1 MYHIFFMCIFY
12 YEIYYTLLQRLLLF
26 LHVLLIFSICFL
38 NTRILIIYYPTT
50 SLRDLATPF
59 FIFILTPPREVTVYT
74 RPPSRVNNYLLDC
87 LLWGYYVNRDTIA
100 TGPVHILRFD
110 LRLINYVQGVLF
122 GKSVVS
128 LLCYF

>member
-1 MYHIFFMCIFY
+1 MYHIFFVCIFY

-26 LHVLLIFSICFL
+26 LHVLLIFSFCFL
-38 NTRILIIYYPTT
+38 NTIILIIYYPTT

-59 FIFILTPPREVTVYT
+59 LIFILTPPREVTVYT

-87 LLWGYYVNRDTIA
+87 PLWGYYVNRDTIA